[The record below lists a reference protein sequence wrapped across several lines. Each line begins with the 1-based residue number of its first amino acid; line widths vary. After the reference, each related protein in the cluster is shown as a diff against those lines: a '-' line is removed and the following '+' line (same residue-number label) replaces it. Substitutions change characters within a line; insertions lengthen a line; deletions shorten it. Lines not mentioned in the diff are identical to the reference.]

1 MTREATK
8 QQTATQSRP
17 LAFDPYASPIPST
30 RSGAIFRVH
39 PYSTKIN
46 HRSIVPFILAH
57 TKPGDVVYDCFAG
70 TCSTGFAAA
79 ACAQLDPEVLN
90 RLNPGAA
97 KSVVWGPRRAVC
109 IDLSVLPTFIGRTLM
124 KPVQIG
130 AFEKKFNEV
139 MSELERDWGWIYD
152 ALDDLGSL
160 GVIRNTVLSDVIRCS
175 NCESQSR
182 FIDLFVD
189 FRRGRFR
196 SNSDCP
202 TCGAS
207 IVAKDAPR
215 TTEMIY
221 DDLLKTERLVV
232 KRVPVTVNGIT
243 GTRRWSRPV
252 TEDDRTVLMRISEVT
267 LPSSAKAI
275 PMLSGEPRW
284 GEMYRAGYH
293 QDITHAHHFYT
304 RRNYLAL
311 VLLYDA
317 ASRFPEPFRNHYLLL
332 VSSYNVAHSSLMTR
346 FVFKKGKNAPVLTS
360 GQPGALYVSGCPV
373 EKNVFRGVRQ
383 KLKELCKAVTEVQ
396 KWQPQVYVYTRP
408 AQYSGLPDDSID
420 YIFTDPPFGGNIQ
433 YSEINF
439 LSEAWLGAFTESKY
453 ETVVSNAQGKK
464 LSDYEELL
472 TAAFR
477 ENFRILKPGRYM
489 TVVFHSAKGEVW
501 NSLRRSI
508 LKAGF
513 EIVDSSILA
522 KQQTSFKQ
530 TTTTGAVMKDPIIVA
545 LKPIVNA
552 APIPVSGLGTPE
564 KFLRNRLA
572 ALDADE
578 VEERTFDFLFSRYVG
593 SCLASG
599 QDVLVDASEFKKLLR
614 GIAEQHDGRW
624 FLRGTKNE

>member
-1 MTREATK
+1 
-8 QQTATQSRP
+8 
-17 LAFDPYASPIPST
+17 
-30 RSGAIFRVH
+30 
-39 PYSTKIN
+39 
-46 HRSIVPFILAH
+46 
-57 TKPGDVVYDCFAG
+57 
-70 TCSTGFAAA
+70 
-79 ACAQLDPEVLN
+79 
-90 RLNPGAA
+90 
-97 KSVVWGPRRAVC
+97 
-109 IDLSVLPTFIGRTLM
+109 
-124 KPVQIG
+124 
-130 AFEKKFNEV
+130 
-139 MSELERDWGWIYD
+139 
-152 ALDDLGSL
+152 
-160 GVIRNTVLSDVIRCS
+160 
-175 NCESQSR
+175 
-182 FIDLFVD
+182 
-189 FRRGRFR
+189 
-196 SNSDCP
+196 
-202 TCGAS
+202 
-207 IVAKDAPR
+207 
-215 TTEMIY
+215 
-221 DDLLKTERLVV
+221 
-232 KRVPVTVNGIT
+232 
-243 GTRRWSRPV
+243 
-252 TEDDRTVLMRISEVT
+252 
-267 LPSSAKAI
+267 
-275 PMLSGEPRW
+275 MLSGEPRW

-346 FVFKKGKNAPVLTS
+346 FVFKKGKNVPVLTS
-360 GQPGALYVSGCPV
+360 GQPGVLYVSGCPV

-396 KWQPQVYVYTRP
+396 KWKPQVYVYTRP

-530 TTTTGAVMKDPIIVA
+530 TTTTGAVMKDPIIAA

-552 APIPVSGLGTPE
+552 APIPVSGIGTPE
-564 KFLRNRLA
+564 KFLRNRLG

-599 QDVLVDASEFKKLLR
+599 QDVLVDASEFKELLR

-624 FLRGTKNE
+624 FLGGTKNEWHQ